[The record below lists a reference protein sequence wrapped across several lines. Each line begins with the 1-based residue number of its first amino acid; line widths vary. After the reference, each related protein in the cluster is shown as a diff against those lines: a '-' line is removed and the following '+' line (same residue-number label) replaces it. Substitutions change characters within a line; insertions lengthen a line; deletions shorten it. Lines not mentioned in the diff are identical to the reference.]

1 MHFNKGN
8 LTSLKNLVLWQ
19 RPWLKKSTTT
29 EPQKLPTLFSY
40 ISLPKC
46 FIASEVFVEQ
56 AIHIQKLCLSPSHY
70 ETACIAG
77 RISRQVRRFLGS
89 GRKHVNSLAASPLAS
104 SGSSP
109 RKYPGQKIPSA
120 LQANYVKDFFY
131 RITISSRHQIQ
142 RSYIILSL
150 SVQIPHP
157 LECLLRQIPHFSS
170 LGSMAFWLLSN
181 KGGRRLK
188 NREEIGAGAT
198 WLIFLAASPLVRPA
212 LQNRH
217 ATQAITS
224 RARVMIKCPGEGML
238 KLWI

>member
-1 MHFNKGN
+1 MHFNRGN

-56 AIHIQKLCLSPSHY
+56 AIHLQKLCLSPSHY

-77 RISRQVRRFLGS
+77 RISRQVRRFLGI
-89 GRKHVNSLAASPLAS
+89 GRRHVKIGSTSVPSRLHLLLQVAARQESTLGTKS
-104 SGSSP
+104 RQLCRLSMW
-109 RKYPGQKIPSA
+109 K
-120 LQANYVKDFFY
+120 
-131 RITISSRHQIQ
+131 ISSIES
-142 RSYIILSL
+142 RSHPDTRYKEVILS
-150 SVQIPHP
+150 
-157 LECLLRQIPHFSS
+157 CHFQFKFPT
-170 LGSMAFWLLSN
+170 LWNVFCV
-181 KGGRRLK
+181 KF
-188 NREEIGAGAT
+188 
-198 WLIFLAASPLVRPA
+198 LI
-212 LQNRH
+212 
-217 ATQAITS
+217 S